1 MLIFF
6 NEFRKISTVSS
17 SCIKIQVLYV
27 ICDEGRKGK
36 EGEREGRSG
45 EGRRKRKGERKKK
58 TIIALLANHKDTK
71 LILIT

>member
-27 ICDEGRKGK
+27 IYDEGRKGRK
-36 EGEREGRSG
+36 ERGREGVGRE
-45 EGRRKRKGERKKK
+45 EGKGREKERKRQ
-58 TIIALLANHKDTK
+58 L
-71 LILIT
+71 

>member
-27 ICDEGRKGK
+27 ICDEGRKGRK
-36 EGEREGRSG
+36 ERGREGVRRE
-45 EGRRKRKGERKKK
+45 EGKGREKKKK